1 MPFETTDFRT
11 PPSQVAV
18 GEVARGFMAGVY
30 RWMTL
35 GLALTGFVAY
45 YMASNPQLLMRVAT
59 GGWMWG
65 LFAAQLGLV
74 IVLSAAVNRLS
85 FSVAAV
91 LFLAYA
97 ALTGVTFG
105 TIFYAYTSGSIAV
118 AFFVTAGAFGGLSVF
133 ATVTKRDLSGWRTF
147 LFMGLIGVVLASV
160 VQIFWPSPAL
170 SFVTACAGVVVF
182 AGLTAYDTQRIRAMY
197 LAGGSS
203 VAALSILGA
212 LRLYLDF
219 INLFLSLLRLFGS
232 RRS

>member
-18 GEVARGFMAGVY
+18 DQSARGFMAGVY

-35 GLALTGFVAY
+35 GLGLTGGVAL
-45 YMASNPQLLMRVAT
+45 YMAGNPQLLMRVAHS
-59 GGWMWG
+59 GWMWG
-65 LFAAQLGLV
+65 LFIAQLGLV

-85 FSVAAV
+85 FGVAAL

-105 TIFYAYTSGSIAV
+105 TLFYAYTAGSIAT
-118 AFFVTAGAFGGLSVF
+118 AFFVTAGAFGGLSIF
-133 ATVTKRDLSGWRTF
+133 ASTTKRDLSGWRTF

-160 VQIFWPSPAL
+160 VQLFWPSPAL

-197 LAGGSS
+197 LGTGGSS
-203 VAALSILGA
+203 IAALSILGA

-232 RRS
+232 RR